1 MMAPSRGTECDQT
14 ANAVW
19 WLNPAVRLWVIRS
32 MVERERAQTASK
44 GPKILAKWKR
54 MWGRTDS

>member
-1 MMAPSRGTECDQT
+1 MRSPTGR
-14 ANAVW
+14 
-19 WLNPAVRLWVIRS
+19 NPAVRLWVIRS

>member
-1 MMAPSRGTECDQT
+1 MMAHPGVL
-14 ANAVW
+14 NAIK
-19 WLNPAVRLWVIRS
+19 LRMPTGRNPAVRLWVIRS